1 MKAEH
6 TIWLGLGANLGDR
19 AGQIHAALDALSSDG
34 RLHALRASS
43 LWAGPYLG
51 AGEQQAEYYN
61 LCARATTSLA
71 PRALLDLLH
80 SIEHAAG
87 RPARSHSAPRVLDI
101 DLLLFD
107 TLCLEQDG
115 VILPHPRMR
124 QRRFVLAPLAE
135 LDATL
140 ALPPDGA
147 PLLDLLRSPE
157 IAGQELREVP
167 EIQAWKPAA
176 GESRN

>member
-1 MKAEH
+1 MKAQH

-19 AGQIHAALDALSSDG
+19 AGQIHAALDALTSDG
-34 RLHALRASS
+34 RLQALESSS
-43 LWAGPYLG
+43 LWAGPYVG
-51 AGEQQAEYYN
+51 AGARQAEYYN
-61 LCARATTSLA
+61 LCARATTNLA
-71 PRALLDLLH
+71 PRALLDILH
-80 SIEHAAG
+80 SIERSAG
-87 RPARSHSAPRVLDI
+87 RPERSHSAPRVLDI

-107 TLCLEQDG
+107 TLCLEADG

-124 QRRFVLAPLAE
+124 QRRFVLAPMAE

-140 ALPPDGA
+140 ALPPDGT

-157 IAGQELREVP
+157 IAGQELREVV
-167 EIQAWKPAA
+167 EIQSWQPAA